1 MLCRSKK
8 AQAHKPPK
16 VISFL
21 IVSTEA
27 ADKRDNHLSYSRFL
41 VKSCEKQQRS
51 SVNIHSFELKQ

>member
-1 MLCRSKK
+1 MLCDSKE

-27 ADKRDNHLSYSRFL
+27 VDKRDTHLSYSRF
-41 VKSCEKQQRS
+41 
-51 SVNIHSFELKQ
+51 